1 MSEPEQVRS
10 EVDEERAVATEAG
23 AEAEGTNPTAE
34 LDAGMPTERR
44 PPVDA
49 TAPRPAAAEGTPRLR
64 DVGSAA
70 AGYLRGRAALLAS
83 LARRHRGAAVALG
96 LLALAAVALLGLAL
110 FRALAVP
117 DAATIEGDARE
128 ALATPEHTGGTYGT
142 DATLVRQGVDV
153 RSVTRSQTAPEGTSP
168 QFGAAG
174 YATAEVVISYSGQGV
189 TADQGATLSYAL
201 VDGAWTLLPGAA
213 NAGVTWRATTGVDQ
227 TKVLNNTHLLLAHA
241 DEADDAEPALAEL
254 YAGSSVTVDRE
265 EFDEAAQTDTLELV
279 CTRAGAY
286 ETYECRLT
294 VTFSFSQTSGQWG
307 VAQVEVSENARE
319 RNLDALVGTWA
330 GAFQSQQT
338 DGGKC
343 LAARKTGL
351 VVEVL
356 GWSESEGGGAT
367 ISGYVSGVAHY
378 HANPSDDAA
387 SCAGDAKLDEV
398 SFTARLEDG
407 EAGLSFVAELPE
419 DLGGH
424 ATLTLRFG
432 TEEDPSAVVAQLRSE
447 FTYDDAILFI
457 PYERTATYTDSFAV
471 TRADGNT
478 Q

>member
-1 MSEPEQVRS
+1 MSEPEQVKS
-10 EVDEERAVATEAG
+10 DADEESADANEATTEMAG
-23 AEAEGTNPTAE
+23 ADPTAE
-34 LDAGMPTERR
+34 LDAETPTERR

-49 TAPRPAAAEGTPRLR
+49 TAPRPASAEGAPRLR

-70 AGYLRGRAALLAS
+70 AGYLRGRAALLAG
-83 LARRHRGAAVALG
+83 LARRHRGAAVVLA
-96 LLALAAVALLGLAL
+96 LLALAAAALLGLAL

-117 DAATIEGDARE
+117 DVAAIEDDARTT
-128 ALATPEHTGGTYGT
+128 LATPEHTGGTYGT

-174 YATAEVVISYSGQGV
+174 YATAEVVVSYSGRGV

-201 VDGAWTLLPGAA
+201 VDGAWTLLPGTT
-213 NAGVTWRATTGVDQ
+213 NAGVTWHATEGVDRN
-227 TKVLNNTHLLLAHA
+227 KVLNNTHLLLARA

-343 LAARKTGL
+343 LAARETGL

-356 GWSESEGGGAT
+356 GWSESESGGAT

-387 SCAGDAKLDEV
+387 SCAGDAKLGEV

-407 EAGLSFVAELPE
+407 EEGLSFVVELPE

-424 ATLTLRFG
+424 AALTLRFG

-457 PYERTATYTDSFAV
+457 PYERTATYTDSFSL
-471 TRADGNT
+471 TRAE
-478 Q
+478 

>member
-23 AEAEGTNPTAE
+23 PEAEGADPTAE
-34 LDAGMPTERR
+34 LDAETPTERR

-83 LARRHRGAAVALG
+83 LARRHRGAALALG
-96 LLALAAVALLGLAL
+96 LLALAAVVLLGLAL

-128 ALATPEHTGGTYGT
+128 ALVTPEHTGGTYGT

-174 YATAEVVISYSGQGV
+174 YATAEVVVSYSGQGV

-227 TKVLNNTHLLLAHA
+227 TKVLNNTHLLLARA
-241 DEADDAEPALAEL
+241 DEADGTEPALAEL
-254 YAGSSVTVDRE
+254 YADSSATIDRE

-279 CTRAGAY
+279 CTRAEAY

-307 VAQVEVSENARE
+307 VSRVEVSENARE

-343 LAARKTGL
+343 LAARETGL
-351 VVEVL
+351 TVEVL
-356 GWSESEGGGAT
+356 GWSEAEGGSAT

-378 HANPSDDAA
+378 HANPGDDAA
-387 SCAGDAKLDEV
+387 SCAGDMTLGEV
-398 SFTARLEDG
+398 PFTARLEDG

>member
-1 MSEPEQVRS
+1 MSEPEQVKS
-10 EVDEERAVATEAG
+10 DADEESADANEATTEMAG
-23 AEAEGTNPTAE
+23 ADPTAE
-34 LDAGMPTERR
+34 LDAETPTERR

-49 TAPRPAAAEGTPRLR
+49 TAPRPASAEGAPRLR

-70 AGYLRGRAALLAS
+70 AGYLRGRVALLAG
-83 LARRHRGAAVALG
+83 LARRHRGAAVVLA
-96 LLALAAVALLGLAL
+96 LLALAAAALLGLAL

-117 DAATIEGDARE
+117 DVAAIEDDARTT
-128 ALATPEHTGGTYGT
+128 LATPEHTGGTYGT

-174 YATAEVVISYSGQGV
+174 YATAEVVVSYSGRGV

-201 VDGAWTLLPGAA
+201 VDGAWTLLPGTT
-213 NAGVTWRATTGVDQ
+213 NAGVTWHATEGVDRN
-227 TKVLNNTHLLLAHA
+227 KVLNNTHLLLAHA

-343 LAARKTGL
+343 LAARETGL
-351 VVEVL
+351 IVEVL

-387 SCAGDAKLDEV
+387 SCAGDAKLGEV

-407 EAGLSFVAELPE
+407 EEGLSFVVELPE

-424 ATLTLRFG
+424 AALTLRFG

-457 PYERTATYTDSFAV
+457 PYERTATYTDSFSL
-471 TRADGNT
+471 TRAE
-478 Q
+478 